1 MRFLPAIPLGFV
13 SIAILGVLGALA
25 SRLPWDDPGGVLTS
39 DETLSALRLSFGS
52 SLLSLG
58 IALILALPSARF
70 LVGRRFPGRRALET
84 LLDLP
89 MIMPPLVAGIGLLY
103 LFGRKGLG
111 GPLAAMGI
119 DVLFS
124 PAGVIVAQT
133 FVATTVLIRAC
144 SAALEGVDRR
154 LTEVAATLRARPRDV
169 FWSVELPSAAS
180 GIAAGL
186 IIAWSRALGEF
197 GATLIL
203 AGATRMRTETL
214 PIAVY
219 LNITTGDTDTA
230 VACAMIL
237 LATAFLLLLLLRS
250 LGRSTPVA

>member
-1 MRFLPAIPLGFV
+1 VSLLPAIPLGFV
-13 SIAILGVLGALA
+13 LTAILGVLGALA
-25 SRLPWDDPGGVLTS
+25 SRLPWGDLGSVLMAH
-39 DETLSALRLSFGS
+39 ETLFALRLSFVS
-52 SLLSLG
+52 SLISLA

-70 LVGRRFPGRRALET
+70 LVGRRFRGRRLLET
-84 LLDLP
+84 FLDLP

-111 GPLAAMGI
+111 GPLADIGI

-124 PAGVIVAQT
+124 PVGVVVAQS
-133 FVATTVLIRAC
+133 FAATTVLIRAC
-144 SAALEGVDRR
+144 SAAFEGVDRR
-154 LTEVAATLRARPRDV
+154 LVEVAATLRADPWDV
-169 FWSVELPSAAS
+169 FWSVELPAALP

-203 AGATRMRTETL
+203 AGATRLRTETL

-219 LNITTGDTDTA
+219 LNITTGDTDVA

-237 LATAFLLLLLLRS
+237 LATAFLLLLALRS
-250 LGRSTPVA
+250 LRQATPVG